1 MKSKWLY
8 AFHVILIVGLAFA
21 AGYRQAS
28 GKGAGGSGAGY
39 DGAAQDGGDLPTPEP
54 VSVDGEIA
62 SVEAPES
69 PDATV
74 SGSFSYQGALKE
86 SGSAVTG
93 DRQMTF
99 KLFAASDCSGSA
111 VATLPAKTVAV
122 KDGLFNVAL
131 NFDPAQFKGEVRAL
145 SVDIAG
151 SRVACSNIYPTPYAL
166 SLRPGAIIDGALSS
180 DDVLWANNTSTG
192 SYGNGLRGNSA
203 SSGGA
208 GVVGISTHASG
219 YGMWA
224 ANSGGVALYALGDIK
239 SSEDTVLVLSPHG
252 IVERAQ
258 GDLLWLQP
266 QDTGA
271 MRIWTDIGGA
281 HYVSLPLQAP
291 AVLFGARFYL
301 KSLQVCFE
309 SSGVDA
315 RVEAVS
321 VIHHVPP
328 TSYAVDMMD
337 ATTHSNTSRE
347 CFTTT
352 DVTPNPIEE
361 STWVQFNLNS
371 SATVAYP
378 VAWKIYTIKL
388 TLTQAP

>member
-28 GKGAGGSGAGY
+28 GAAHASGALP
-39 DGAAQDGGDLPTPEP
+39 GGLASTASNLPTPEP
-54 VSVDGEIA
+54 LSLDGEIV
-62 SVEAPES
+62 SDNAPAA

-74 SGSFSYQGALKE
+74 SGSFTYQGALKE

-93 DRQMTF
+93 NRQMTF
-99 KLFAASDCSGSA
+99 KLYAASDCSGSA
-111 VATLPAKTVAV
+111 VASLPAKTVAV

-131 NFDPAQFKGEVRAL
+131 NFDPAQFKGEARAL
-145 SVDIAG
+145 SVEIAG
-151 SRVACSNIYPTPYAL
+151 TKVGCSNIYPTPYAL
-166 SLRPGAIIDGALSS
+166 SLRPGAVIDGALAS

-203 SSGGA
+203 SAGGA
-208 GVVGISTHASG
+208 GVVGISTHAGG

-239 SSEDTVLVLSPHG
+239 SSEDTVLVLSPHA
-252 IVERAQ
+252 IVERAN
-258 GDLLWLQP
+258 GEILTMQP

-271 MRIWTDIGGA
+271 MRIWTDVGGP

-309 SSGVDA
+309 SAGLDA

-328 TSYAVDMMD
+328 SSYAVDMID
-337 ATTHSNTSRE
+337 ATTHNNTSRE

-352 DVTPNPIEE
+352 DDTPNPIEE

-371 SATVAYP
+371 SATSYYT

-388 TLTQAP
+388 TLTQTP